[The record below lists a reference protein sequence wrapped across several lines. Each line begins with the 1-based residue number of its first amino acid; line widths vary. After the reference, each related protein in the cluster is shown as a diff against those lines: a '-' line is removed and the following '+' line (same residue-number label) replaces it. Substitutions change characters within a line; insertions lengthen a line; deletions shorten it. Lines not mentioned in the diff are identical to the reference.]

1 MEDGMSSDVQKFRK
15 TQQVVAKKIGDEY
28 LLLKVEEQVGQADS
42 IYILSNVAAYI
53 WEQLENTASIGDGD

>member
-1 MEDGMSSDVQKFRK
+1 MSSDVQKFRK